1 MAQEEKGYVY
11 ILTNPA
17 FRENWVK
24 IGKSSRPVDVRS
36 KELDNTAVP
45 LPFQIYATMCTVK
58 YAEAEKLVHKY
69 IERFTNL
76 RIRNNR
82 EFFNVK
88 PEDALEI
95 FYDVQLVI
103 DDAEIEVFQDKAPK
117 SKHKSKKE
125 QAKPEQ
131 HIFYCKR
138 ARSDA
143 QGYYKEETDEFVV
156 LAGSELRSGECD
168 SLKPQSIEK
177 RNAFIKANFPC
188 TDDLKK
194 SLQNFE
200 YKDECTK
207 DEDFKIDVISIGQ
220 YFLAYVTFSYLE
232 LALIG
237 KGVIFIAIRILLQN
251 ATRIRVGGPTVRPS
265 QVVYPQN
272 AVVIMQQPGQV
283 VYPVQYQQ
291 PIQQAYLYNQPAN
304 SGYQQQ
310 IPNQQQYQYN
320 SKPALVPQQ
329 SYSTV
334 PNSNEELK
342 KNNNS

>member
-117 SKHKSKKE
+117 SKRKSKKE

-131 HIFYCKR
+131 HKFYCKR
-138 ARSDA
+138 AGSDA
-143 QGYYKEETDEFVV
+143 KGYMRENEEFVV

-177 RNAFIKANFPC
+177 RNAFIKANC
-188 TDDLKK
+188 TQAKGKIILKAD
-194 SLQNFE
+194 
-200 YKDECTK
+200 Y
-207 DEDFKIDVISIGQ
+207 
-220 YFLAYVTFSYLE
+220 TFASPS
-232 LALIG
+232 AAAAM
-237 KGVIFIAIRILLQN
+237 V
-251 ATRIRVGGPTVRPS
+251 VGGSSNGWTRWKDADGKTLS
-265 QVVYPQN
+265 EVYRQ
-272 AVVIMQQPGQV
+272 
-283 VYPVQYQQ
+283 
-291 PIQQAYLYNQPAN
+291 
-304 SGYQQQ
+304 
-310 IPNQQQYQYN
+310 
-320 SKPALVPQQ
+320 K
-329 SYSTV
+329 
-334 PNSNEELK
+334 
-342 KNNNS
+342 